1 MSRRLTGSSQR
12 FNGRPRLS
20 VLPRDLQLDVKAF
33 FGTYTRAC
41 ESADRLLFSV
51 GNITAVDTACK
62 EAPCGNLTSEA
73 LYIHMTGLPHL
84 PPILRI
90 YEGCARAFIGIVEG
104 ANIVKLHRHIP
115 QVSYLSYP
123 EFDRDPHPALV
134 DSLVVHLQTFQVRY
148 FNHKTS
154 DSPPILHRKEAF
166 VPVDYLLRGKFERL
180 TQQEERWGLYAHPTA
195 IGTRLQWN

>member
-1 MSRRLTGSSQR
+1 DGYFFRTWPSCTMSAHSCS
-12 FNGRPRLS
+12 
-20 VLPRDLQLDVKAF
+20 D
-33 FGTYTRAC
+33 GTCANYPST
-41 ESADRLLFSV
+41 LLFCQGMFPDSLSV

-62 EAPCGNLTSEA
+62 EAPCGKLTSEA

-90 YEGCARAFIGIVEG
+90 YEGCARAFIGLVEG

-148 FNHKTS
+148 FNYK
-154 DSPPILHRKEAF
+154 
-166 VPVDYLLRGKFERL
+166 
-180 TQQEERWGLYAHPTA
+180 
-195 IGTRLQWN
+195 